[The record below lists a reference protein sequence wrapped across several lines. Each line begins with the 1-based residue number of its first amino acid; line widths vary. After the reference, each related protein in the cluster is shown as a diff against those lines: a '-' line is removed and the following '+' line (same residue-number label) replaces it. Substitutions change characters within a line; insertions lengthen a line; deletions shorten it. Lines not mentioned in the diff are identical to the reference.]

1 MAFTYI
7 PRAKIDDSLLLTII
21 QGHSWNKKLLSLN
34 VILHRG
40 VGWMH
45 VCMSRKWYEVKE
57 NLQVGIVVFQAGH
70 RNHLHDAP
78 SSIYPSK
85 QHNNDRFTKL
95 DSPVDKEILR
105 LKMLRRNEGGGRS
118 CSEKS
123 LKARRIGIWARQQ
136 RKKREMNKWNISSRR
151 RERMDGWMD
160 GWMLSS
166 PSIISTSLP
175 NFHPLKRSDT

>member
-1 MAFTYI
+1 
-7 PRAKIDDSLLLTII
+7 
-21 QGHSWNKKLLSLN
+21 
-34 VILHRG
+34 
-40 VGWMH
+40 MH

-57 NLQVGIVVFQAGH
+57 DLQVGIVVFQAGH

-118 CSEKS
+118 
-123 LKARRIGIWARQQ
+123 
-136 RKKREMNKWNISSRR
+136 RR
-151 RERMDGWMD
+151 RA
-160 GWMLSS
+160 
-166 PSIISTSLP
+166 
-175 NFHPLKRSDT
+175 